1 MPTPASDVAFD
12 LVFLLAPPRSFTTVV
27 SSMLGQHPQLYGL
40 PEMHLFGAETLGEWW
55 RNCSQATFDMDHG
68 PIRVVAQLIFGVQNT
83 QTVQAARGWIRRR
96 AHLSTG
102 EFVEI
107 LANCVRPRVMVDR

>member
-40 PEMHLFGAETLGEWW
+40 PEMLLRPIAPKTLPASC
-55 RNCSQATFDMDHG
+55 RS
-68 PIRVVAQLIFGVQNT
+68 RVRQPSREG
-83 QTVQAARGWIRRR
+83 GGR
-96 AHLSTG
+96 A
-102 EFVEI
+102 
-107 LANCVRPRVMVDR
+107 